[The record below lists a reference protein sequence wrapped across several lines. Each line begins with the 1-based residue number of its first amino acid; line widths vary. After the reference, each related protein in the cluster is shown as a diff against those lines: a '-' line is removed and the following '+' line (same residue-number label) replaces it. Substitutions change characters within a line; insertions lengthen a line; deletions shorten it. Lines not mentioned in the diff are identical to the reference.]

1 MNQKD
6 SSEEVEGSSVPLCL
20 VCGQP
25 HLPEENHVY
34 SYTED
39 VDDDLI
45 CHICLQPLL
54 QPLDTPCGHT
64 YCMVCLT
71 DFLVEK
77 DFCPVDRKPLILQS
91 CRKSSILVNKLLDKI
106 MVSCPFTEHCSEIVQ
121 RCNLEQHFQNGCKGA
136 SHYGLTK
143 ERKRRSQDASPDSNA
158 TLTVA
163 ALGPELSASA
173 TIALMTHEPGLINPA
188 FSTTSEDSQSGA
200 SSTDLD
206 RSNQTR
212 TRHFERSSTRSSSF
226 KKINRAFSVL
236 RRTKCGSTVAN
247 HTEQE
252 QESIDNLVAS
262 GEDPVHPT
270 PLTDP
275 VHPTPLHVCKTQKY
289 AEKSR
294 SNIGKSKTENI
305 LLSRFGSPSIYKRWK
320 FKGTKKVFPRLYHL
334 IPDGEITSIKISR
347 SDPTESLAIRIV
359 GGSETPLVHIIIQHI
374 YQDGIIARDGRL
386 LPGDMILKVNGIDI
400 RNVPH
405 SYALSVLR
413 QPCQVLRLTILR
425 EQRYRCQNSGLSLD
439 VPCSRDDSFHVVLN
453 KSSRD
458 EQLGIKLVRKADETG
473 VFVFSLLEGGI
484 AARDGQLQ
492 ENDRVLA
499 INGHDLRYGSP
510 ESAAQLIQAS
520 QKRVHFTVSRQ
531 TRQQT
536 PDILQEAGWDYS
548 SSHQPFPALRNNP
561 NKTALHAVTCHE
573 KVVVVRKDD
582 AESLGMTVAGGCSS
596 HREWDLPVYV
606 MSVEL
611 GGVISRD
618 GRIKTGDVLLNVNG
632 IDLTGVSRGEAVALL
647 KNISSSVVLK
657 LLELKECET
666 LKDWNNGSLFDAN
679 LNISTQSEW
688 SPSWVMWLELP
699 RYLYS
704 CKEIVLRRNTA
715 GSLGFSIMGGYEQN
729 SGNQP
734 FFIKSIIGGTP
745 AYNDGRI
752 RCGDILLAVN
762 GKNVS
767 GMAHACLARMLKEL
781 KGKITLTIVS
791 WPGTFL

>member
-1 MNQKD
+1 MSQKD
-6 SSEEVEGSSVPLCL
+6 PLEDIDIRSEPLCP
-20 VCGQP
+20 VCGQS
-25 HLPEENHVY
+25 HLPEENHAY

-64 YCMVCLT
+64 YCTICLT

-77 DFCPVDRKPLILQS
+77 DFCPVDRNILTLQT
-91 CRKSSILVNKLLDKI
+91 CRKSSILVNKLLDKL
-106 MVSCPFTEHCSEIVQ
+106 MVSCPFTEYCSEVIQ
-121 RCNLEQHFQNGCKGA
+121 RCDLEQHFQNGCKGA

-143 ERKRRSQDASPDSNA
+143 DRKRRSQDGSPDSSA
-158 TLTVA
+158 ALTVA
-163 ALGPELSASA
+163 ALGPELSAAA
-173 TIALMTHEPGLINPA
+173 TIALMTDEPGLINPA
-188 FSTTSEDSQSGA
+188 FSTTSEDCQSGP
-200 SSTDLD
+200 SSADLP
-206 RSNQTR
+206 RSSQTR
-212 TRHFERSSTRSSSF
+212 PRHFERSTIRSRSF

-236 RRTKCGSTVAN
+236 RRTKSGSAVAN
-247 HTEQE
+247 HAEGEQE
-252 QESIDNLVAS
+252 NVENMVAS
-262 GEDPVHPT
+262 E
-270 PLTDP
+270 
-275 VHPTPLHVCKTQKY
+275 
-289 AEKSR
+289 E
-294 SNIGKSKTENI
+294 
-305 LLSRFGSPSIYKRWK
+305 
-320 FKGTKKVFPRLYHL
+320 VFPRLYHL

-347 SDPTESLAIRIV
+347 SEPNESLAIRIV

-374 YQDGIIARDGRL
+374 YRDGVIARDGRL
-386 LPGDMILKVNGIDI
+386 LPGDMILKVNGMDI

-413 QPCQVLRLTILR
+413 QPCQVLRLTVLR
-425 EQRYRCQNSGLSLD
+425 EQRYRCRNSGIPLE
-439 VPCSRDDSFHVVLN
+439 VPCNRDNSVHVVLN
-453 KSSRD
+453 KSTPE

-473 VFVFSLLEGGI
+473 VFVFNLLEGGV

-520 QKRVHFTVSRQ
+520 EKRVHFAVSRQ

-536 PDILQEAGWDYS
+536 PPDILQEAGWDYNG
-548 SSHQPFPALRNNP
+548 SHPPCPAQRNNP
-561 NKTALHAVTCHE
+561 NKAALHAVTCHE
-573 KVVVVRKDD
+573 KVVVVRKDN
-582 AESLGMTVAGGCSS
+582 AESLGMTVAGGASS
-596 HREWDLPVYV
+596 HREWDLPIYV
-606 MSVEL
+606 ISVEP

-618 GRIKTGDVLLNVNG
+618 GRIKTGDILLNVNG

-647 KNISSSVVLK
+647 KNTYLNSS
-657 LLELKECET
+657 
-666 LKDWNNGSLFDAN
+666 GP
-679 LNISTQSEW
+679 SEW

-715 GSLGFSIMGGYEQN
+715 GSLGFSIVGGYEEN
-729 SGNQP
+729 SGNKP
-734 FFIKSIIGGTP
+734 FFIKSIVGGTP

-762 GKNVS
+762 GRNIS
-767 GMAHACLARMLKEL
+767 GMAHASLARMLKEL